1 MHSNPK
7 SITIFPLPHLI
18 ADSIHFIICK
28 LTSKMSEARKPL
40 FKTYEMCNNYFA
52 WKLNKLMVSPLFT
65 SVLTIPHQNIC
76 CKQINTVSILEKDQ
90 DHHVYPAFYGH
101 SMSCSYSSV
110 SLQLYFSVRWL
121 LLNEPQAIH
130 HFLLLVS
137 CSSPR
142 VSLISYLCDPY

>member
-1 MHSNPK
+1 MELVGNIKLITEKHVFPLKFLNFHFLPYLIIPMHANPK

-76 CKQINTVSILEKDQ
+76 CKQINTAIYPRKTVCNIIQATEKIGFKLTPTR
-90 DHHVYPAFYGH
+90 HCELKTH
-101 SMSCSYSSV
+101 
-110 SLQLYFSVRWL
+110 
-121 LLNEPQAIH
+121 
-130 HFLLLVS
+130 
-137 CSSPR
+137 
-142 VSLISYLCDPY
+142 